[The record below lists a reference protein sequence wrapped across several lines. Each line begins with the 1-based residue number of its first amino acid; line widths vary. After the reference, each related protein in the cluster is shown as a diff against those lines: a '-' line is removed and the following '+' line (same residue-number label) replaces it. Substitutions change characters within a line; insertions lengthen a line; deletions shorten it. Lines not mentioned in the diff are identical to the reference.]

1 MTYKVGIS
9 SGWWK
14 IGKDPSL
21 LGIGTKTGA
30 FGATLG
36 VQFNQ
41 VDLDT
46 VIEFLEPGLQEY
58 VHRVKEK
65 LGMQIGLHG
74 EIGEIVA
81 FESAERIRWEQSHER
96 LCRTMRGAA
105 DLGFIYVNFHLSNSQ
120 WLSFHE
126 RELRP
131 FGYTYQVVAPT
142 GQPFGEW
149 TDDLLKKDKNAA
161 TVLKDWL
168 KDNIRSGR
176 VIMEFQGSRSFQE
189 AFRKLI
195 NEEISE
201 EKQRLRRNA
210 EADPAFQKLS
220 EQEKKRAIE
229 IQERTIENSEEIRAR
244 AENRLRREGDILFDA
259 WKDSEK
265 GKYTLEAGE
274 IDAYMGTA
282 VYMIAS
288 KNPLWIGIVGNDYS
302 SDPVADANRAYIERQ
317 REFNAAV
324 SAFYLLSH
332 FTTKSTG
339 HLGPGKDYNK
349 NYIEGTTIKE
359 WCEKKKVKLL
369 LECPQSGEGTEGIAR
384 FFHPLHAYYLIKE
397 INSPAIQQCIDF
409 EQEMGQNINLDE
421 ELPKLPDDFGS
432 QVFLLHLGDPIPYF
446 GTAHIPI
453 ALADRGADALY
464 RWIYWFRNKGFKDG
478 YIIFERGGGRTPGNN
493 SQQNVFEYSVYVIR
507 QIVKYLDQDT
517 KPDKLPPEFYGLS
530 SENKDVFTRQLV
542 AMRDHAWDPLEGL
555 LRMPE
560 EKHTFLGKT
569 AVEGGKAKEW
579 ERGRHR

>member
-9 SGWWK
+9 SGWWN

-21 LGIGTKTGA
+21 LGIGTKAGA

-46 VIEFLEPGLQEY
+46 VLEFLEPGLKEY
-58 VHRVKEK
+58 VERVKKK
-65 LGMQIGLHG
+65 LGMQLGLHG
-74 EIGEIVA
+74 EIGEIVM

-131 FGYTYQVVAPT
+131 FGFTYQVVAPT

-149 TDDLLKKDKNAA
+149 IDAMIKKGDKAA
-161 TVLKDWL
+161 DVPKQWIIDSLPNTRVEQELRQTVP
-168 KDNIRSGR
+168 
-176 VIMEFQGSRSFQE
+176 
-189 AFRKLI
+189 FRKALNDI
-195 NEEISE
+195 HREEIQKE
-201 EKQRLRRNA
+201 ETRIRNSITKDERYKNLTKEQIDIQVEGTLGALGDQIESRAHQRLRH
-210 EADPAFQKLS
+210 
-220 EQEKKRAIE
+220 
-229 IQERTIENSEEIRAR
+229 ER
-244 AENRLRREGDILFDA
+244 LFDI
-259 WKDSEK
+259 WRDSESQ
-265 GKYTLEAGE
+265 KYALEAGE
-274 IDAYMGTA
+274 IDAYIATA
-282 VYMIAS
+282 IYMIAS
-288 KNPLWIGIVGNDYS
+288 KNPLWTGILGNDYS
-302 SDPVADANRAYIERQ
+302 NDPAADANRAYIERQ
-317 REFNAAV
+317 KEFNAAV
-324 SAFYLLSH
+324 AAFYLLSH
-332 FTTKSTG
+332 FTTKSTA
-339 HLGPGKDYNK
+339 HLGRDKDYNK
-349 NYIEGTTIKE
+349 NHIESMTIKE
-359 WCEKKKVKLL
+359 WCEKKRVKLL
-369 LECPQSGEGTEGIAR
+369 LECPQSGQGSEGISR
-384 FFHPLHAYYLIKE
+384 LFHPLHAYYLIKE

-421 ELPKLPDDFGS
+421 ELPRMPSDFGS
-432 QVFLLHLGDPIPYF
+432 QIFLLHLGDPIPYF

-464 RWIYWFRNKGFKDG
+464 RWIYWLRGKGFKDG

-530 SENKDVFTRQLV
+530 SDNKDVFTRQLV

-555 LRMPE
+555 LKLSE
-560 EKHTFLGKT
+560 EKHTFLGKA
-569 AVEGGKAKEW
+569 AVEGGKSKEW

>member
-9 SGWWK
+9 SGWWN

-21 LGIGTKTGA
+21 LGIGTKAGA

-46 VIEFLEPGLQEY
+46 VLEFLEPGLKEY
-58 VHRVKEK
+58 VERVKKK
-65 LGMQIGLHG
+65 LGMQLGLHG
-74 EIGEIVA
+74 EIGEIVM

-131 FGYTYQVVAPT
+131 FGFTYQVVAPT

-149 TDDLLKKDKNAA
+149 IDAMIKKGDKAA
-161 TVLKDWL
+161 DVPKQWIIDSLPNTRMEQELSQTVP
-168 KDNIRSGR
+168 
-176 VIMEFQGSRSFQE
+176 
-189 AFRKLI
+189 FRKALNDI
-195 NEEISE
+195 HREEIQKE
-201 EKQRLRRNA
+201 ETRIRNSITKDERYKNLTKEQIDIQVEGTLGALGDQIESRTHQRLRH
-210 EADPAFQKLS
+210 
-220 EQEKKRAIE
+220 
-229 IQERTIENSEEIRAR
+229 ER
-244 AENRLRREGDILFDA
+244 LFDI
-259 WKDSEK
+259 WRDSESQ
-265 GKYTLEAGE
+265 KYALEAGE
-274 IDAYMGTA
+274 IDAYIATA
-282 VYMIAS
+282 IYMIAS
-288 KNPLWIGIVGNDYS
+288 KNPLWTGILGNDYS
-302 SDPVADANRAYIERQ
+302 NDPAADANRAYIERQ
-317 REFNAAV
+317 KEFNAAV
-324 SAFYLLSH
+324 AAFYLLSH
-332 FTTKSTG
+332 FTTKSTA
-339 HLGPGKDYNK
+339 HLGRDKDYNK
-349 NYIEGTTIKE
+349 NHIESMTIKE
-359 WCEKKKVKLL
+359 WCEKKRVKLL
-369 LECPQSGEGTEGIAR
+369 LECPQSGQGSEGISR
-384 FFHPLHAYYLIKE
+384 LFHPLHAYYLIKE

-421 ELPKLPDDFGS
+421 ELPRMPSDFGS
-432 QVFLLHLGDPIPYF
+432 QIFLLHLGDPIPYF

-464 RWIYWFRNKGFKDG
+464 RWIYWLRGKGFKDG

-530 SENKDVFTRQLV
+530 SDNKDVFTRQLV

-555 LRMPE
+555 LKLSE
-560 EKHTFLGKT
+560 EKHTFLGKA
-569 AVEGGKAKEW
+569 AVEGGKSKEW

>member
-9 SGWWK
+9 SGWWN

-21 LGIGTKTGA
+21 LGIGTKAGA

-46 VIEFLEPGLQEY
+46 VLEFLEPGLKEY
-58 VHRVKEK
+58 VERVKKK

-74 EIGEIVA
+74 EIGEIVM

-131 FGYTYQVVAPT
+131 FGFTYQVVAPT

-149 TDDLLKKDKNAA
+149 IDAMIKKGDKAA
-161 TVLKDWL
+161 DVPKQWIIDSLPNTRVEQELRQTVP
-168 KDNIRSGR
+168 
-176 VIMEFQGSRSFQE
+176 
-189 AFRKLI
+189 FRKALNDI
-195 NEEISE
+195 HREEIQKE
-201 EKQRLRRNA
+201 ETRIRNSITKDERYKNLTKEQIDIQVEGTLGALGDQIESRAHQRLRH
-210 EADPAFQKLS
+210 
-220 EQEKKRAIE
+220 
-229 IQERTIENSEEIRAR
+229 ER
-244 AENRLRREGDILFDA
+244 LFDI
-259 WKDSEK
+259 WRDSESQ
-265 GKYTLEAGE
+265 KYALEAGE
-274 IDAYMGTA
+274 IDAYIATA
-282 VYMIAS
+282 IYMIAS
-288 KNPLWIGIVGNDYS
+288 KNPLWTGILGNDYS
-302 SDPVADANRAYIERQ
+302 NDPAADANRAYIERQ
-317 REFNAAV
+317 KEFNAAV
-324 SAFYLLSH
+324 AAFYLLSH
-332 FTTKSTG
+332 FTTKSTA
-339 HLGPGKDYNK
+339 HLGRDKDYNK
-349 NYIEGTTIKE
+349 NHIESMTIKE
-359 WCEKKKVKLL
+359 WCEKKRVKLL
-369 LECPQSGEGTEGIAR
+369 LECPQSGQGSEGISR
-384 FFHPLHAYYLIKE
+384 LFHPLHAYYLIKE

-421 ELPKLPDDFGS
+421 ELPRMPSDFGS
-432 QVFLLHLGDPIPYF
+432 QIFLLHLGDPIPYF

-464 RWIYWFRNKGFKDG
+464 RWIYWLRGKGFKDG

-507 QIVKYLDQDT
+507 QIVKYIDQDT

-530 SENKDVFTRQLV
+530 SDNKDVFTRQLV

-555 LRMPE
+555 LKLSE
-560 EKHTFLGKT
+560 EKHTFLGKA
-569 AVEGGKAKEW
+569 AVEGGKSKEW

>member
-9 SGWWK
+9 SGWWN

-21 LGIGTKTGA
+21 LGIGTKAGA

-46 VIEFLEPGLQEY
+46 VLEFLEPGLKEY
-58 VHRVKEK
+58 VERVKKK

-74 EIGEIVA
+74 EIGEIVM

-131 FGYTYQVVAPT
+131 FGFTYQVVAPT

-149 TDDLLKKDKNAA
+149 IDAMIKKGDKAA
-161 TVLKDWL
+161 DVPKQWIIDSLPNTRVEQELRQTVP
-168 KDNIRSGR
+168 
-176 VIMEFQGSRSFQE
+176 
-189 AFRKLI
+189 FRKALNDI
-195 NEEISE
+195 HREEIQKE
-201 EKQRLRRNA
+201 ETRIRNSITKDERYKNLTKEQIDIQVEGTLGALGDQIESRAHQRLRH
-210 EADPAFQKLS
+210 
-220 EQEKKRAIE
+220 
-229 IQERTIENSEEIRAR
+229 ER
-244 AENRLRREGDILFDA
+244 LFDI
-259 WKDSEK
+259 WRDSESQ
-265 GKYTLEAGE
+265 KYALEAGE
-274 IDAYMGTA
+274 IDAYIATA
-282 VYMIAS
+282 IYMIAS
-288 KNPLWIGIVGNDYS
+288 KNPLWTGILGNDYS
-302 SDPVADANRAYIERQ
+302 NDPAADANRAYIERQ
-317 REFNAAV
+317 KEFNAAV
-324 SAFYLLSH
+324 AAFYLLSH
-332 FTTKSTG
+332 FTTKSTA
-339 HLGPGKDYNK
+339 HLGRDKDYNK
-349 NYIEGTTIKE
+349 NHIESMTIKE
-359 WCEKKKVKLL
+359 WCEKKRVKLL
-369 LECPQSGEGTEGIAR
+369 LECPQSGQGSEGISR
-384 FFHPLHAYYLIKE
+384 LFHPLHAYYLIKE

-421 ELPKLPDDFGS
+421 ELPRMPSDFGS
-432 QVFLLHLGDPIPYF
+432 QIFLLHLGDPIPYF

-464 RWIYWFRNKGFKDG
+464 RWIYWLRGKGFKDG

-530 SENKDVFTRQLV
+530 SDNKDVFTRQLV

-555 LRMPE
+555 LKLSE
-560 EKHTFLGKT
+560 EKHTFLGKA
-569 AVEGGKAKEW
+569 AVEGGKSKEW